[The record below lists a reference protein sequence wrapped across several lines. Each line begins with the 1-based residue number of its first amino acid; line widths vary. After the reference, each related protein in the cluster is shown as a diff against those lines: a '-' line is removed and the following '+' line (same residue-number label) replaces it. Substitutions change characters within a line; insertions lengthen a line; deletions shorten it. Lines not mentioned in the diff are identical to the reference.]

1 MKGKNINHISVALL
15 AASFFMISCKHELP
29 GSISDGGENS
39 GGGGGSS
46 VPTQTTNCSAD
57 TVYFVNEIQPIINSS
72 CAMSGCHDA
81 VTRAEG
87 VELTTY
93 AKIIRYVTP
102 FKTSGSKLYTESLKT
117 DEDRM
122 PPAPK
127 PALTSLQLSKISKW
141 INQGA
146 FNNQCSGGCDTTN
159 FTYSGAVLIMND
171 TYCKGCHNPASLGG
185 GIDLSTYASIKIQAA
200 NGKYLGSIKHS
211 TGFFAMPKGGSKLS
225 DCQIRQVEKWIQ
237 AGMQNN

>member
-1 MKGKNINHISVALL
+1 MKGKNINHISAALL
-15 AASFFMISCKHELP
+15 AVSFFMITCKHELP
-29 GSISDGGENS
+29 GSISGVGDAS
-39 GGGGGSS
+39 SSAS
-46 VPTQTTNCSAD
+46 VPTQTSICSTD
-57 TVYFVNEIQPIINSS
+57 TAYFVNEIQPIINSS

-87 VELTTY
+87 VELTSY

-117 DEDRM
+117 DKDRM
-122 PPAPK
+122 PPAPM

-146 FNNQCSGGCDTTN
+146 LNNQCTGGCDTTN

-185 GIDLSTYASIKIQAA
+185 GIDLSTYATLKVQIS
-200 NGKYLGSIKHS
+200 NGKYLGSIKH
-211 TGFFAMPKGGSKLS
+211 TAGFSAMPKNSSKLS
-225 DCQIRQVEKWIQ
+225 DCQIRQVEKWIL
-237 AGMQNN
+237 AGALNN

>member
-1 MKGKNINHISVALL
+1 MKGQNINHISVVFLL
-15 AASFFMISCKHELP
+15 ASFFMISCKHELP
-29 GSISDGGENS
+29 GSIT
-39 GGGGGSS
+39 GGGGSS
-46 VPTQTTNCSAD
+46 APTQTSICSID
-57 TVYFVNEIQPIINSS
+57 TAYFVNEIQPIINSS

-81 VTRAEG
+81 ITRAEG
-87 VELTTY
+87 VELTSY
-93 AKIIRYVTP
+93 AKIMRYVSP
-102 FKTSGSKLYTESLKT
+102 FNTSGSKLYTVSIKT
-117 DEDRM
+117 NSGRM
-122 PPAPK
+122 PPVPM
-127 PALTSLQLSKISKW
+127 PALTSLQLSKMSKW

-159 FTYSGAVLIMND
+159 FTYSGAVLIMNG

-185 GIDLSTYASIKIQAA
+185 GIDLSTYASLKVQAA

-237 AGMQNN
+237 AGIQNN